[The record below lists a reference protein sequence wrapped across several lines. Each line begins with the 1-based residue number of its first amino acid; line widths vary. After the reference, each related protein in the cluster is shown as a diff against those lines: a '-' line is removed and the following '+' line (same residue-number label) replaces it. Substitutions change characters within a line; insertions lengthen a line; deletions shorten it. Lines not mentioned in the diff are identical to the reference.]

1 MRDILS
7 VVAAAAVIASMAS
20 CSSETDFEGKT
31 SQEDQ
36 VSTPVNFGSYL
47 AQSKSTRAGE
57 GETNT
62 PANSSF
68 MTTDLLKD
76 KGFGVVAY
84 YTGTS
89 QYAAG
94 QSTTEPNFMYN
105 TKVSGENWGYSPVV
119 YWPNG
124 GQNQGSTP
132 VEGAQYVSFFAYAP
146 YKAVYVQGENSGK
159 ATDNATTGV
168 TALSSNATNGDP
180 TVSYTLGAIGAD
192 ADLLWGTAGTNGS
205 TTSGTEAQAGTTFTG
220 GKAAV
225 NANLSKMKVGG
236 KVQFNFKH
244 ALAKFGGTGAGTD
257 GKTSGLMVVADIDN
271 GTATTGGTLNAAE
284 TKITVKSIKIESV
297 IKGSDGNMATEASIP
312 TSGTFNLATGE
323 WKNTTMGKIDYEI
336 NSKEA
341 TVTGGVTVQ
350 TMNKDIAEPETD
362 GSKTSISWEK
372 LPTGVTDKAQSVYT
386 ETTPLLI
393 IPDGENHTF
402 RITIDYIVRT
412 KDEHLSKGYTEVE
425 QSFSKDL
432 TLSKVSLNAKYNL
445 LIHLGLTSVKFDAT
459 VSDWTNT
466 VAGSTQ
472 SGAAQP
478 VDGAQTED
486 PMVIYMPANVAGTA
500 SSN

>member
-1 MRDILS
+1 MKDILS

-159 ATDNATTGV
+159 ADDNATTGV

-180 TVSYTLGAIGAD
+180 TVSYTLGAKGAD

-297 IKGSDGNMATEASIP
+297 KTGDDNKTTTDNSIA
-312 TSGTFNLATGE
+312 TSGTLNLATGV
-323 WKNTTMGKIDYEI
+323 WTATNANGKIDYEI
-336 NSKEA
+336 NSPKA
-341 TVTGGVTVQ
+341 TASEGATTQ
-350 TMNKDIAEPETD
+350 TMDKAIAEPE
-362 GSKTSISWEK
+362 SFSSWND
-372 LPTGVTDKAQSVYT
+372 LPAGVTTTAKSVYT
-386 ETTPLLI
+386 ESTPLVI
-393 IPDGENHTF
+393 IPDGKDHVF

-412 KDEHLSKGYTEVE
+412 KNESLYKGYTEVE
-425 QSFSKDL
+425 QSFYKDL
-432 TLSKVSLNAKYNL
+432 TLQKVSLNAKYNL

-472 SGAAQP
+472 SGDGQS

-486 PMVIYMPANVAGTA
+486 PMVIYMPANVAA

>member
-1 MRDILS
+1 MKDILS

-47 AQSKSTRAGE
+47 AQSKMTRVGD
-57 GETNT
+57 TDNT
-62 PANSSF
+62 KSKSSSF
-68 MTTDLLKD
+68 MTTDLLKT

-84 YTGTS
+84 YTVATK
-89 QYAAG
+89 YAAG
-94 QSTTEPNFMYN
+94 QNSTEPNFMYN
-105 TKVSGENWGYSPVV
+105 TQVHGENWTYSPVV

-132 VEGAQYVSFFAYAP
+132 VETAQYVSFFAYAP
-146 YKAVYVQGENSGK
+146 YKEVTPSTGAVVAS
-159 ATDNATTGV
+159 ATTGI
-168 TALSSNATNGDP
+168 TALSKNDATGDP
-180 TVSYTLGAIGAD
+180 TVTYALGATGAD
-192 ADLLWGTAGTNGS
+192 ADLLWGTAGGDNNGV
-205 TTSGTEAQAGTTFTG
+205 TTAGAKQSGTTFENA
-220 GKAAV
+220 KAAV
-225 NANLSKMKVGG
+225 NANLSKMKVDG

-244 ALAKFGGTGAGTD
+244 ALAKFGGTGGSD
-257 GKTSGLMVVADIDN
+257 ENRSGLMVIADIDN
-271 GTATTGGTLNAAE
+271 DPATTGGTLDAT

-297 IKGSDGNMATEASIP
+297 PSDEKDTKDTKESNIP

-393 IPDGENHTF
+393 IPDGKNRTF

-412 KDEHLSKGYTEVE
+412 KNESLHKGYTEVE
-425 QSFSKDL
+425 QSFYKDL
-432 TLSKVSLNAKYNL
+432 TLNNVSLNAKYNL

-459 VSDWTNT
+459 VSTWDDTANGGT
-466 VAGSTQ
+466 TSDTST
-472 SGAAQP
+472 
-478 VDGAQTED
+478 DKD
-486 PMVIYMPANVAGTA
+486 PMVIDMPANVAA